1 MRKLILLAITIAIL
15 FAINFQGNTNP
26 INDIVTQCSIDMATN
41 SNLIC
46 D

>member
-1 MRKLILLAITIAIL
+1 MHKLILLAVATIIAL
-15 FAINFQGNTNP
+15 ANYNP
-26 INDIVTQCSIDMATN
+26 SPIDSMVNQCSIDMATN